1 MLCNVFHQLVVSVGN
16 GRDRSLRRNKRILG
30 AKPTV
35 FIVAFLSTFGL
46 SVLMPNS
53 SISAESGPAWQAEW
67 EKTLKAAE
75 EEGAL
80 VIYMTQAFEPVFR
93 EAFQK
98 KYPKIKVTT
107 VTGRG
112 FQLGQ
117 RVMSERRAD
126 KYIADLYISGN
137 ITPLTVFH
145 RGKILE
151 PIKPLL
157 LLPEVLDTSG
167 WYEGK
172 HHYDDPEN
180 RYIFVFEG
188 TPRSGEITF
197 NTKQVNPAEIKSYWD
212 LINPKWKGKFVSVD
226 PLVSGP
232 ISAAQIFFYKHP
244 DLGPEFIRRLHAD
257 TDMVI
262 VRSNEQLLDWL
273 SAGKYSFGFGAR
285 DVDTAITQ
293 GLPVSQFP
301 PGSLKE
307 GSSVTAYNGTLS
319 FFNRAPHPNAA
330 KVAVNWLLSREGQT
344 TWLDHN
350 QKSGGLYD
358 SLREDISKEKV
369 SDRARRVK
377 GAKFLWLKPE
387 WIEELDSIR
396 EIIKKA
402 LASKG
407 K

>member
-1 MLCNVFHQLVVSVGN
+1 MPRLTWFSVPVTAT
-16 GRDRSLRRNKRILG
+16 LLMC
-30 AKPTV
+30 
-35 FIVAFLSTFGL
+35 L
-46 SVLMPNS
+46 SVSSPMPS
-53 SISAESGPAWQAEW
+53 FAAEARPAWQAEW
-67 EKTLKAAE
+67 DKTVKAAE

-93 EAFQK
+93 AAFQK
-98 KYPKIKVTT
+98 KYPKIKVTM

-112 FQLGQ
+112 PQLSQ

-126 KYIADLYISGN
+126 RFAVDLYVSGN
-137 ITPLTVFH
+137 ISPLTVFH
-145 RGKILE
+145 RAKILE

-157 LLPEVLDTSG
+157 LLPEVIDTTG

-172 HHYDDPEN
+172 HHYDDPEK

-188 TPRSGEITF
+188 TPRSGEITY
-197 NTKQVNPAEIKSYWD
+197 NTKLVKPAEIKSYWD
-212 LINPKWKGKFVSVD
+212 LLSPKWKGKIASVD

-244 DLGPEFIRRLHAD
+244 DLGPEFLRRLHAE
-257 TDMVI
+257 TEIAI
-262 VRSNEQLLDWL
+262 VGSNEQLLDWL
-273 SAGKYSFGFGAR
+273 SAGKFAFGIGAR
-285 DVDTAITQ
+285 DVDTAMMQ
-293 GLPVSQFP
+293 GLPLSQFL

-330 KVAVNWLLSREGQT
+330 KVAVNWLLSREGQA
-344 TWLDHN
+344 TWLDYN
-350 QKSGGLYD
+350 EKTGGLYD

-377 GAKFLWLKPE
+377 GAKFLWLEPD
-387 WIEELDSIR
+387 WILELEAIR
-396 EIIKKA
+396 DIIKKG
-402 LASKG
+402 LASAGKG
-407 K
+407 R

>member
-1 MLCNVFHQLVVSVGN
+1 MT
-16 GRDRSLRRNKRILG
+16 SLNKRILLSE
-30 AKPTV
+30 PTR
-35 FIVAFLSTFGL
+35 FIIAFLCTLLFCLGVS
-46 SVLMPNS
+46 SPNT
-53 SISAESGPAWQAEW
+53 SIAADSRPAWQAEW
-67 EKTLKAAE
+67 EKTVKAAE
-75 EEGAL
+75 EEGTV
-80 VIYMTQAFEPVFR
+80 VIYMTNAFEPVFR

-112 FQLGQ
+112 PELSQ
-117 RVMSERRAD
+117 RIMSERRGG
-126 KYIADLYISGN
+126 KYIADLYVSGN

-145 RGKILE
+145 RAKILE
-151 PIKPLL
+151 PVKPLL
-157 LLPEVLDTSG
+157 LLPEVVDPSG

-197 NTKQVNPAEIKSYWD
+197 NTKIVNPSEIKSYWD
-212 LINPKWKGKFVSVD
+212 LLNPKWKGKIISVD

-244 DLGPEFIRRLHAD
+244 DLGPEFLRRFHAD
-257 TDMVI
+257 TDMAI

-273 SAGKYSFGFGAR
+273 SAGKYSFGTGAR
-285 DVDTAITQ
+285 QVDTAMMQ
-293 GLPVSQFP
+293 GLLLNQFL

-319 FFNRAPHPNAA
+319 FFNRAPDPNAA
-330 KVAVNWLLSREGQT
+330 QVAVNWLLSREGQT
-344 TWLDHN
+344 AWLDSN
-350 QKSGGLYD
+350 QKTGGLYD

-369 SDRARRVK
+369 SDQARRVK
-377 GAKFLWLKPE
+377 GAKFLWLRPE
-387 WIEELDSIR
+387 WIEELDPIR
-396 EIIKKA
+396 DIIKKS
-402 LASKG
+402 LASAGKG
-407 K
+407 R

>member
-1 MLCNVFHQLVVSVGN
+1 MP
-16 GRDRSLRRNKRILG
+16 
-30 AKPTV
+30 KPTRLMMAFIRALV
-35 FIVAFLSTFGL
+35 FCVSGL
-46 SVLMPNS
+46 SLDTSMA
-53 SISAESGPAWQAEW
+53 AESRPAWQAEW
-67 EKTLKAAE
+67 EKTVKAAE
-75 EEGAL
+75 EEGSV
-80 VIYMTQAFEPVFR
+80 VIYMTNAFEPVFR

-112 FQLGQ
+112 PELSQ
-117 RVMSERRAD
+117 RIMGERRGG
-126 KYIADLYISGN
+126 KYIADLYVSGN

-145 RGKILE
+145 RAKILE
-151 PIKPLL
+151 PVKPLL
-157 LLPEVLDTSG
+157 LLPEVVDTSG

-188 TPRSGEITF
+188 TSRSGEITY
-197 NTKQVNPAEIKSYWD
+197 NSKRVDPSEIKSYWD
-212 LINPKWKGKFVSVD
+212 LLNPRWKGKIVSVD

-232 ISAAQIFFYKHP
+232 ISAAEIFFYKQP
-244 DLGPEFIRRLHAD
+244 DLGPDYLRRLYGE
-257 TDMVI
+257 TDMTI

-273 SAGKYSFGFGAR
+273 SAGKYAFGIGAR
-285 DVDTAITQ
+285 QVDTAMTQ
-293 GLPVSQFP
+293 GLPLNQFLP
-301 PGSLKE
+301 ASLKE

-330 KVAVNWLLSREGQT
+330 KVAANWLLSREGQT
-344 TWLDHN
+344 AWLDSN
-350 QKSGGLYD
+350 QKTGGLYD

-369 SDRARRVK
+369 SERARRVK

-387 WIEELDSIR
+387 WIEELDPIHD
-396 EIIKKA
+396 IIKKA
-402 LASKG
+402 LASAGKG

>member
-1 MLCNVFHQLVVSVGN
+1 MSRSKRFLRAFVCASAFCLSASLA
-16 GRDRSLRRNKRILG
+16 DRSS
-30 AKPTV
+30 A
-35 FIVAFLSTFGL
+35 
-46 SVLMPNS
+46 
-53 SISAESGPAWQAEW
+53 AESKPGWQAEW
-67 EKTLKAAE
+67 EKTVKAAE
-75 EEGAL
+75 DEGAL

-93 EAFQK
+93 EAFQEK
-98 KYPKIKVTT
+98 FPKIKVTL

-112 FQLGQ
+112 PDLSQ
-117 RVMSERRAD
+117 RVMSERRGG
-126 KYIADLYISGN
+126 KYITDLYISGN

-145 RGKILE
+145 RAKILD

-157 LLPEVLDTSG
+157 LLPDVLDLSG

-172 HHYDDPEN
+172 HHYDDAEN

-197 NTKQVNPAEIKSYWD
+197 NTKLVNPSEIKSYWD
-212 LINPKWKGKFVSVD
+212 LLNPKWKGKIVSVE
-226 PLVSGP
+226 PTVSGP

-244 DLGPEFIRRLHAD
+244 DLGAEFIRRLHAE
-257 TDMVI
+257 TDLVI

-273 SAGKYSFGFGAR
+273 SAGKYAFGMGAR
-285 DVDTAITQ
+285 QVDTAMTQ
-293 GLPVSQFP
+293 GLPLNQFL

-319 FFNRAPHPNAA
+319 LFSRAPHPNAA
-330 KVAVNWLLSREGQT
+330 KVAVNWLLSRQGQT
-344 TWLDHN
+344 TWLDSN
-350 QKSGGLYD
+350 QKTGGLYD

-369 SDRARRVK
+369 NDEARRVK

-387 WIEELDSIR
+387 WIEELGSIHD
-396 EIIKKA
+396 IIKKA
-402 LASKG
+402 LASAGKG

>member
-1 MLCNVFHQLVVSVGN
+1 MATAI
-16 GRDRSLRRNKRILG
+16 LRIAIILL
-30 AKPTV
+30 
-35 FIVAFLSTFGL
+35 LSIA
-46 SVLMPNS
+46 
-53 SISAESGPAWQAEW
+53 SIYFAEALARAAESKPAWQTDW
-67 EKTLKAAE
+67 DKTVKAAE
-75 EEGAL
+75 QEG
-80 VIYMTQAFEPVFR
+80 VVSIYMTQAFEPVFR
-93 EAFQK
+93 DAFQK
-98 KYPKIKVTT
+98 KYPRIKVTT

-112 FQLGQ
+112 FELSQ
-117 RVMSERRAD
+117 RIMNERRAD

-145 RGKILE
+145 RAKILE

-167 WYEGK
+167 WFEGK
-172 HHYDDPEN
+172 HHYDDADN

-188 TPRSGEITF
+188 TPRSGEITY
-197 NTKQVNPAEIKSYWD
+197 NTKLVNPTEIKSYWD
-212 LINPKWKGKFVSVD
+212 LLNPKWKAKIVSVD

-244 DLGPEFIRRLHAD
+244 ELGTEYLRRLHAE
-257 TDMVI
+257 TDIAI

-273 SAGKYSFGFGAR
+273 SAGKFSFGFGAR
-285 DVDTAITQ
+285 DVDTAIMR
-293 GLPVSQFP
+293 GLPLNQFL

-344 TWLDHN
+344 TWLDSN
-350 QKSGGLYD
+350 QKTGGLYD

-369 SDRARRVK
+369 SDRARRVT

-387 WIEELDSIR
+387 WIEEIDMIR
-396 EIIKKA
+396 DIIKKA
-402 LASKG
+402 LANTGKG
-407 K
+407 KS

>member
-1 MLCNVFHQLVVSVGN
+1 MITPTILRVVV
-16 GRDRSLRRNKRILG
+16 I
-30 AKPTV
+30 
-35 FIVAFLSTFGL
+35 AFLL
-46 SVLMPNS
+46 SIFETKLGQTQAPA
-53 SISAESGPAWQAEW
+53 AEPKGAWQADW
-67 EKTLKAAE
+67 EKTVKAAE
-75 EEGAL
+75 EEREL

-93 EAFQK
+93 ETFQK
-98 KYPKIKVTT
+98 KYPKIKVSL

-112 FQLGQ
+112 PELSQ
-117 RVMSERRAD
+117 RVMSERRAGKFIVD
-126 KYIADLYISGN
+126 IYISGN

-145 RGKILE
+145 RAKILE
-151 PIKPLL
+151 PVKPLL
-157 LLPEVLDTSG
+157 LLPEVVDTSG

-188 TPRSGEITF
+188 TPRSGEITY
-197 NTKQVNPAEIKSYWD
+197 NTKLVNPSDIKSYWD
-212 LINPKWKGKFVSVD
+212 LLNPKWKGKIVSVD

-244 DLGPEFIRRLHAD
+244 DLGPEYIRRLHAE

-273 SAGKYSFGFGAR
+273 SAGRYAFGIGAR
-285 DVDTAITQ
+285 QVDTAMMQ
-293 GLPVSQFP
+293 GLPLNQFL

-319 FFNRAPHPNAA
+319 LFNRAPHPNAA
-330 KVAVNWLLSREGQT
+330 KVAINWLLSREGQT
-344 TWLDHN
+344 TWLDSNH
-350 QKSGGLYD
+350 KTGGLND

-369 SDRARRVK
+369 NEQARRVK
-377 GAKFLWLKPE
+377 GAKFLWLNPE
-387 WIEELDSIR
+387 WIEELDTIR
-396 EIIKKA
+396 DIIKKSLPNA
-402 LASKG
+402 G